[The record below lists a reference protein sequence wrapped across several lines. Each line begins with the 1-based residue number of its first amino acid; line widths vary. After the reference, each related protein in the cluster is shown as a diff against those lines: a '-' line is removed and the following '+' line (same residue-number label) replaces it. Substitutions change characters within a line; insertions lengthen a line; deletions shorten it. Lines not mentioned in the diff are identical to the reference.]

1 MLPLDGNP
9 HRYTAVVAHAEPVTR
24 LAVSHDG
31 RHVYTAGGASGAVH
45 VWSVYPA
52 FAAAA
57 HPLGGEGIAPFVLL
71 LYGWSKGFFVNK
83 ISMSFFFF
91 FFRW

>member
-57 HPLGGEGIAPFVLL
+57 HQLGGDGIAPFVELL
-71 LYGWSKGFFVNK
+71 DGAFKALYVTKTL
-83 ISMSFFFF
+83 MSFFFF
-91 FFRW
+91 FFF